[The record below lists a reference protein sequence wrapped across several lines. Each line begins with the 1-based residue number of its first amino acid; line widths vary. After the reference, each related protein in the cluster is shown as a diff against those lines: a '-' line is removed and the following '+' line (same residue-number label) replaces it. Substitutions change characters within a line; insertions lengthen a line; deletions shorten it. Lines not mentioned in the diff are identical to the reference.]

1 VPAPGR
7 PSPKPPAPATDVAV
21 VAALRGRG
29 VQPSAQRVEIA
40 RVVLAAC
47 DHPSADDV
55 LERVRARLPVVSRAT
70 VYNTLNLFVE
80 KGLLRALHLAA
91 GRVVFDPKTSPHH
104 HFVDEATGRI
114 DDVPWDRLAVT
125 GVERLPGLDVTEYQV
140 VLHGRRR
147 P

>member
-1 VPAPGR
+1 M
-7 PSPKPPAPATDVAV
+7 
-21 VAALRGRG
+21 AALRCAEG
-29 VQPSAQRVEIA
+29 VLPSAQRVEIA

-55 LERVRARLPVVSRAT
+55 LERVRARLPVVSRAP

-91 GRVVFDPKTSPHH
+91 GRVVFDPKTAAHH

-125 GVERLPGLDVTEYQV
+125 GVEGLPASTSRSTRSSCTADVARPD
-140 VLHGRRR
+140 RRGATG